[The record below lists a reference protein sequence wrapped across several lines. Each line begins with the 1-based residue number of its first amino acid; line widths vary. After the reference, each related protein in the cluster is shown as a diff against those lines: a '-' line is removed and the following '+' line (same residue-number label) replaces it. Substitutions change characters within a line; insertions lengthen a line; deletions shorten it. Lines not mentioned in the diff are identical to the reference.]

1 LKPDILCAA
10 KALSSGYVPIS
21 AVMINE
27 KVASAVAANS
37 GKIGTFGHGFTY
49 SGHPVTSA
57 VALETLKVYEDEDV
71 LAHVKSIAPAFQAGL
86 QSFAKRKYVGEV
98 RGVGLIGAIE
108 LVADP
113 ATRMP
118 FDPSVKAGIK
128 LAEAALEQGLIVRA
142 MGDAVAF
149 CPPLIIT
156 TDEMADM
163 FARFDRAMTR
173 FEEMQS

>member
-1 LKPDILCAA
+1 
-10 KALSSGYVPIS
+10 
-21 AVMINE
+21 
-27 KVASAVAANS
+27 
-37 GKIGTFGHGFTY
+37 
-49 SGHPVTSA
+49 
-57 VALETLKVYEDEDV
+57 
-71 LAHVKSIAPAFQAGL
+71 
-86 QSFAKRKYVGEV
+86 
-98 RGVGLIGAIE
+98 
-108 LVADP
+108 
-113 ATRMP
+113 MP